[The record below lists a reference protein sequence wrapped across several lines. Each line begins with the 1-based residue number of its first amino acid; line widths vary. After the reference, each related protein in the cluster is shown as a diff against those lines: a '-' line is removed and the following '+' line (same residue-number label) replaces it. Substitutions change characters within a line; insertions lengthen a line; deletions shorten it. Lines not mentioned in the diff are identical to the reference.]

1 MALVPSATRQWT
13 PAATATYACASRRY
27 AFVALEYIDCVV
39 LQLWKNEASPEN
51 DCPSSAMPGLV
62 ELGGH
67 TERVHL
73 ASFHESS
80 ACDTLCTV
88 STDRVLLWRLVPA
101 PYDKIEIQKLPLT
114 ESPRAEVSAI
124 AFDASGTLLAVAL
137 GKQVDVLQAQTGGIF
152 ITLEGHLAKITE
164 CLFHPCHP
172 HWLVTASED
181 RTYKIWDLSEQKLLF
196 QSAVLSAYAILR
208 LAVHPVSGDIA
219 CAFGDGVVRVFDATK
234 FGNELASANLAQYLD
249 RREKKQHVAQQ
260 VEKVLEA
267 TQNVV
272 SSLPPWARSQRAYE
286 SAQARALAKANESL
300 DPTPVV
306 LPGMEHLMEPMHE
319 TTCTILGLAYMAS
332 SATATPPETLLDV
345 QPIVEAAHTLLVATV
360 NYLVGINAFSYDTRV
375 IRAFQDEVEVSMGI
389 AKHASLRPEPGRC
402 DVWVLDA
409 FMPRV
414 TALSVAAAH
423 HALSQSSLATTHGL
437 SMHPQTSP
445 PEGSV
450 LVQLLTPLAKRTKSP
465 LDQPITYR
473 TSIPSSGYGAEKKPK
488 SLSLRFK
495 GLGKAKLPAK
505 VSTKS
510 ATLLTEYPLDAPV
523 PSALVSSHVK
533 LHEMAINHIE
543 FSNDGRRLATAAND
557 RLGQV
562 LALHKPQSHLFVG
575 HDKAVRAIHWSHSN
589 KLLVTASADA
599 TACVWVNGS
608 DVASLTLPLPSASK
622 RAKKPVKADVADAV
636 FYYMDKFV
644 AGKRADVAQ
653 LENLS
658 TAKAVASY
666 RFEAVQSLTG
676 LAAHNAFLSH
686 LLVATGSDKS
696 IRIVDV
702 AVGKTARTIHGAHSR
717 PAHSVVLPR
726 ASSYVKHAP
735 NVYDLL
741 LTSAPDSTVHLW
753 DIRADN
759 CIMRFGEHLNRV
771 HALGAAFSPCMRY
784 VATGSEDKVAYVY
797 DIRMGRSLAKLHGH
811 TDVVTSVAFHPV
823 RPQIATAALDGSVE
837 VILRDMALEYAHE
850 LAHLAA
856 EAAQHRG
863 SDRVEAKDV
872 VFGARTHRPPSHT
885 KQKSAMAS
893 SVAKD

>member
-1 MALVPSATRQWT
+1 MALVPNATRQWT

-73 ASFHESS
+73 ASFHESTS
-80 ACDTLCTV
+80 CDILCTV
-88 STDRVLLWRLVPA
+88 STDRILLWRLVPA
-101 PYDKIEIQKLPLT
+101 PYDKIDIQKLPLL

-137 GKQVDVLQAQTGGIF
+137 AKQVDVLQAQTGGIF

-164 CLFHPCHP
+164 CLFHPGHP

-181 RTYKIWDLSEQKLLF
+181 RTFKIWDLSEQKLLF

-208 LAVHPVSGDIA
+208 LAIHPTSGDIA

-234 FGNELASANLAQYLD
+234 FGNELASINLAQYLD

-260 VEKVLEA
+260 VEKVLDA

-319 TTCTILGLAYMAS
+319 TTCTILGLAYMGS
-332 SATATPPETLLDV
+332 SATVASPETLLDV

-360 NYLVGINAFSYDTRV
+360 NYLVGVNAFSYDARV
-375 IRAFQDEVEVSMGI
+375 IRAFQDDVEVSMGI

-414 TALSVAAAH
+414 TALGVAAAQ
-423 HALSQSSLATTHGL
+423 HALVQSSLTTTHGL
-437 SMHPQTSP
+437 SMHPQALP

-450 LVQLLTPLAKRTKSP
+450 LTQLLTPLAKRVKSP

-495 GLGKAKLPAK
+495 GLGKAKLATK
-505 VSTKS
+505 ASTKA

-523 PSALVSSHVK
+523 PSVLVSSHVK

-589 KLLVTASADA
+589 KLLLTASADA

-622 RAKKPVKADVADAV
+622 RAKKPAKADVADAV

-644 AGKRADVAQ
+644 AVAVGNTVKLYLYDIDMAHAAGCVEHAKKAKSRRADVAQ

-676 LAAHNAFLSH
+676 LAAPNAFLSH
-686 LLVATGSDKS
+686 LLVAIGSDKS

-702 AVGKTARTIHGAHSR
+702 AAGKTARTIHGAHSR

-726 ASSYVKHAP
+726 ASSYVNHAP

-771 HALGAAFSPCMRY
+771 HALGMAFSPCMRY
-784 VATGSEDKVAYVY
+784 VATGSEDKVAYIY
-797 DIRMGRSLAKLHGH
+797 DIRMGRCLAKLHGH
-811 TDVVTSVAFHPV
+811 TDVVTSVAFHPM
-823 RPQIATAALDGSVE
+823 RPQIATAALDGSVR
-837 VILRDMALEYAHE
+837 LY
-850 LAHLAA
+850 
-856 EAAQHRG
+856 
-863 SDRVEAKDV
+863 
-872 VFGARTHRPPSHT
+872 GARITRDET
-885 KQKSAMAS
+885 
-893 SVAKD
+893 